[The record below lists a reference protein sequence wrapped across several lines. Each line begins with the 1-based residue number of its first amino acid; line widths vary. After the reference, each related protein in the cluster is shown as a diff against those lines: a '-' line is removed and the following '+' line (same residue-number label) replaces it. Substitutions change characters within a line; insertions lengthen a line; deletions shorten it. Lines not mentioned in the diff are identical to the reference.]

1 MKQENRESAPGQN
14 CPPRGPIAPA
24 LLEWFYRH
32 RRSLPFREDPTPYHI
47 WVSEIMLQQTR
58 MTAAVPYYLRF
69 MQALPTV
76 EDLARCPEDQLAKLW
91 EGLGYY
97 SRMRNLQKAAR
108 VICEKYGGALP
119 ASLEELKKLPGV
131 GEYTAGAIASIGF
144 GLPAPAVDGN
154 VLRVFS
160 RLWRD
165 ERDISTPAAK
175 KECAARVMAQQPPE
189 AAGDFNQALMELGA
203 LVCLP
208 GTPDCAACPLKE
220 LCSSYGTPDAARLP
234 VKAPR
239 AERKVRPVTVVLARS
254 EQGFLLGRRGR
265 GGLLAGLW
273 QPLLW
278 EEGLEKEEVLAR
290 LQQMGLEP
298 KSWEALPP
306 ARHVFTHVEWRMS
319 GWYCRVGQAPAPEG
333 FVWAG
338 PDRIRE
344 EYALPGAFK
353 VYRALMLG
361 ESGNFL

>member
-1 MKQENRESAPGQN
+1 MEQN
-14 CPPRGPIAPA
+14 EQTAGCPPRGPIAPA
-24 LLEWFYRH
+24 LLAWFYRH

-47 WVSEIMLQQTR
+47 WISEIMLQQTR
-58 MTAAVPYYLRF
+58 MSAAVPYYLRF
-69 MQALPTV
+69 MEALPTV
-76 EDLARCPEDQLAKLW
+76 QALADCPEDQLAKLW

-108 VICEKYGGALP
+108 VICRQYGGQLP
-119 ASLEELKKLPGV
+119 ASLEELKKLPGI

-189 AAGDFNQALMELGA
+189 SAGDFNQALMELGA

-208 GTPDCAACPLKE
+208 GTPDCAACPLAG
-220 LCSSYGTPDAARLP
+220 LCSSFGTPDAARLP

-239 AERKVRPVTVVLARS
+239 PQRRVCPVTVVLAESR
-254 EQGFLLGRRGR
+254 GKFLLSRRGK

-278 EEGLEKEEVLAR
+278 EEKLDSPVARAR
-290 LQQMGLEP
+290 LGALGLEP
-298 KSWEALPP
+298 EDWQPLPS
-306 ARHVFTHVEWRMS
+306 ARHLFTHVEWRME
-319 GWYCRVGQAPAPEG
+319 GWQCRVKPAPAPEG

-338 PDRIRE
+338 PEEIRQ

-353 VYRALMLG
+353 VYRARMLG
-361 ESGNFL
+361 R

>member
-69 MQALPTV
+69 IQALPTV

-208 GTPDCAACPLKE
+208 GGEPQCSVCPLAG
-220 LCSSYGTPDAARLP
+220 LCRAHLAGQETAYP
-234 VKAPR
+234 VKPPKKAR
-239 AERKVRPVTVVLARS
+239 RKLPVTVALVRGP
-254 EQGFLLGRRGR
+254 QGWLLQRRPET
-265 GGLLAGLW
+265 GLLAGLW

-278 EEGLEKEEVLAR
+278 EEALTQEQLAQKLAELGLAGTDWQPLPAAKHIFSH
-290 LQQMGLEP
+290 LE
-298 KSWEALPP
+298 WQLGGFE
-306 ARHVFTHVEWRMS
+306 
-319 GWYCRVGQAPAPEG
+319 CRAADGCAPAG
-333 FVWAG
+333 CVWADEAALAG
-338 PDRIRE
+338 

-353 VYRALMLG
+353 AYRKRMMQG
-361 ESGNFL
+361 

>member
-69 MQALPTV
+69 IQALPTV
-76 EDLARCPEDQLAKLW
+76 VDLARCPEDQLAKLW

-175 KECAARVMAQQPPE
+175 KECAARVMTQQPPE

-220 LCSSYGTPDAARLP
+220 LCSSDGKPDAARLP

-265 GGLLAGLW
+265 GGRDPGSGPGRSLRRSGRPGHREAPVLIAVRNH
-273 QPLLW
+273 QPSAFSFQPIRRRAPS
-278 EEGLEKEEVLAR
+278 GPAAF
-290 LQQMGLEP
+290 LQNLFP
-298 KSWEALPP
+298 SCNF
-306 ARHVFTHVEWRMS
+306 VF
-319 GWYCRVGQAPAPEG
+319 
-333 FVWAG
+333 F
-338 PDRIRE
+338 
-344 EYALPGAFK
+344 F
-353 VYRALMLG
+353 LM
-361 ESGNFL
+361 